1 MFQPKQS
8 CDGAIVIRDVHRF
21 ADTSARDAYFASH
34 ADELVNLLYIW
45 IEDTSTLQ
53 QYYTSTASFIS
64 VHPVVGIKGDDGADG
79 TDGHSITVSVQAS
92 EPATKAVGDIWVDTD
107 DSLFNTAD
115 DSVLWNGI
123 ARPTLAGNANKALV
137 VNSAGNAFE
146 FATVAIDGTYASK
159 TESDLTL
166 YVYEDATGTGDGSSK
181 DNGFT
186 TLQAAIDAIP
196 DVAQNVTIIVCKGST
211 NYLGQTT
218 TIQKASVKSLTIQG
232 EFYAYE
238 ACDAN
243 AVAGKVVDADA
254 DFSNFAVGD
263 RVVCT
268 HYSGTVGSSSIDD
281 YFYATITE
289 VGEGYV
295 HTSEETKVPTTGW
308 RYLINQTVFDGNDG
322 WDIVIHILTPDLLI
336 QTLGLS
342 IINANARA
350 IAGKP
355 YVNRCII
362 YDTYGISAN
371 PEQGLIYDSAVFV
384 PSGCTGGAIVLGPG
398 ALSVS
403 RSVFAAISGTVTG
416 IAAYDSGRSYCHYSG
431 FFGLYRSLDSRL
443 SNCNIYCATCYID
456 SSCTYGAY
464 GYNITL
470 VNCTNNAATPVYN
483 LTSGGRVADVDIH
496 AATEELAIADDDE
509 ILIYDTSASTNRRM
523 TRSNFLSGV
532 PGYVDDI
539 IGVKWNSSSSSPTLI
554 RVDEDLQEISAGY
567 INWPKYFDRHP
578 IWGQMWRCNLTA
590 DGDATFGTN
599 PRGDGLTLTNDYTM
613 VRIPRVYHRFVYDDG
628 DWYWL
633 VSPEPSSGFSLHP
646 AFYQRGHSAAPVEQ
660 IYIGAYT
667 AGANGGTTTTNETYN
682 TLYATD
688 WTGLKLTSKAG
699 VKNLTGSGSSGSMAQ
714 FEAAGNAIGPGW
726 GLTNFHTHCLLQ
738 QLFYIEYASFF
749 SQSKLGFGR
758 TNTNNTAAAITGT
771 YLDQVGEGTGTDIQP
786 LLAANGTYGST
797 TNNYHSVVWR
807 GIENLWGNIY
817 QYVPGYNTTDT
828 SHRILKRDGTGTV
841 AAILTAG
848 NYEEITDPIPLNGT
862 TNISGIDG
870 GTFCYGYVSALAR
883 DPNNILG
890 SMFIPGALVGA
901 SNTYLTDH
909 FYSHKSGIG
918 QTGILRIG
926 GAWGSGSMAGVGF
939 LSVNY
944 AIGDIYVSIGGRI
957 EAIL

>member
-1 MFQPKQS
+1 MFKPS
-8 CDGAIVIRDVHRF
+8 LNTSGAIVVRTEHRF
-21 ADTSARDAYFASH
+21 ADTSARDTYFASH

-123 ARPTLAGNANKALV
+123 ARPTLAGNANKALA

-181 DNGFT
+181 ANGFT
-186 TLQAAIDAIP
+186 SLQAAIDAIP

-254 DFSNFAVGD
+254 DFSDFAVGD

-268 HYSGTVGSSSIDD
+268 KYSGTVGSSAIVD

-295 HTSEETKVPTTGW
+295 QTSEETKVPTTGW
-308 RYLINQTVFDGNDG
+308 KYLINQTVFDGNNG
-322 WDIVIHILTPDLLI
+322 WDIVIHNLTPDLLT

-342 IINANARA
+342 IINVNARA
-350 IAGKP
+350 ITTRP
-355 YVNRCII
+355 YVNKCII

-384 PSGCTGGAIVLGPG
+384 PSGSTGGAITLGPG

-416 IAAYDSGRSYCHYSG
+416 IAEYDFGRIICYYSG
-431 FFGLYRSLDSRL
+431 FFGLYKALDSR
-443 SNCNIYCATCYID
+443 SSTCNIHCAACYID

-470 VNCTNNAATPVYN
+470 DNCTNNAATPVYH

-496 AATEELAIADDDE
+496 GATPETAIADDDE
-509 ILIYDTSASTNRRM
+509 ILIYDASASANRKM

-539 IGVKWNSSSSSPTLI
+539 IGVKWDSSSSSPTLT

-599 PRGDGLTLTNDYTM
+599 ARGDGLTLTNDYTM

-633 VSPEPSSGFSLHP
+633 VSPEPSSGFDLHP
-646 AFYQRGHSAAPVEQ
+646 AFYQRGHSAAPADQ
-660 IYIGAYT
+660 IYVGAYT
-667 AGANGGTTTTNETYN
+667 AGANGGTTTTNGTSN
-682 TLYATD
+682 CLTATD
-688 WTGLKLTSKAG
+688 WTGLKLTSKSGA
-699 VKNLTGSGSSGSMAQ
+699 KNLTGSGTSGTMAQ
-714 FEAAGNAIGPGW
+714 FESAGNAIGTGW
-726 GLTNFHTHCLLQ
+726 GLTNFHTLNLLQ
-738 QLFYIEYASFF
+738 LLFYIEFASFD
-749 SQSKLGFGR
+749 SQSKLGLGR
-758 TNTNNTAAAITGT
+758 TNTSNTAAAITGT
-771 YLDQVGEGTGTDIQP
+771 YLNQVGEGAGTDIQS
-786 LLAANGTYGST
+786 LLATNGTYGST
-797 TNNYHSVVWR
+797 TTDYHSVVWR
-807 GIENLWGNIY
+807 GIENLWGNIW
-817 QYVPGYNTTDT
+817 QFIPGYNTTDT
-828 SHRILKRDGTGTV
+828 SHRILKRDGTGTIADV
-841 AAILTAG
+841 LTAG
-848 NYEEITDPIPLNGT
+848 NYDEITSPIPLNGVD
-862 TNISGIDG
+862 NISGTDV
-870 GTFCYGYVSALAR
+870 GTFCHGYVSAFDR
-883 DPNNILG
+883 DTGNILG
-890 SMFIPGALVGA
+890 SMFIPGALAGA
-901 SNTYLTDH
+901 SNTYLTDY
-909 FYSHKSGIG
+909 FYTHQSGVS
-918 QTGILRIG
+918 QTGVLLAG
-926 GAWGSGSMAGVGF
+926 GHWNNGAMAGVGGRGSDNRSSNVDAKF
-939 LSVNY
+939 
-944 AIGDIYVSIGGRI
+944 GGRL